1 MKERIVAAASHEIKR
16 RGLRFTMGDLAKRLG
31 MSTKTLYGWFP
42 SKDVLISTIF
52 REAIIEL
59 QEKEKD
65 IMNNPDL
72 NTLDKLERC
81 LILIPT
87 DFQFIGL
94 NLITELQRYYPDQW
108 KTLDEF
114 LNKQWDSITELFE
127 EGINQGLL
135 RPFNSKVFIDL
146 YVGGLYRLIEDSS
159 ENKSSITLQES
170 LRDMGEILLSGI
182 IKKKV

>member
-1 MKERIVAAASHEIKR
+1 MRDRIVDAASNEIRR

-31 MSTKTLYGWFP
+31 MSTKTLYGYFP
-42 SKDVLISTIF
+42 SKDVLIATILHD
-52 REAIIEL
+52 AIVEL
-59 QEKEKD
+59 QEKEKE
-65 IMNNPDL
+65 IMGNPDL
-72 NTLDKLERC
+72 TTLDKLKQC

-108 KTLDEF
+108 KTLDQF
-114 LNKQWDSITELFE
+114 LNKQWDSITELFH
-127 EGINQGLL
+127 EGINQGWL
-135 RPFNSKVFIDL
+135 RPFNTKIFIDL

-159 ENKSSITLQES
+159 ENKSSITLHEG

-182 IKKKV
+182 IKKEG